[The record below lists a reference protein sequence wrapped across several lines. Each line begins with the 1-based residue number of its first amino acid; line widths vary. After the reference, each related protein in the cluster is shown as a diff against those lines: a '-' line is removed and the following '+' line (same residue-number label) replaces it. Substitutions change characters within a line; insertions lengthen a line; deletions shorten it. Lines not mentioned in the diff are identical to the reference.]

1 MLSSES
7 LRASN
12 YDTYPSSVLR
22 TMLTGLIG
30 SQIALSISADKSQLS
45 AFYWV
50 LTSNKNI
57 FLSNPAD
64 NTIASS
70 FGFHLHT

>member
-1 MLSSES
+1 MLTLVVSFKLALKWKMLSSES

-45 AFYWV
+45 
-50 LTSNKNI
+50 
-57 FLSNPAD
+57 
-64 NTIASS
+64 
-70 FGFHLHT
+70 FHEN